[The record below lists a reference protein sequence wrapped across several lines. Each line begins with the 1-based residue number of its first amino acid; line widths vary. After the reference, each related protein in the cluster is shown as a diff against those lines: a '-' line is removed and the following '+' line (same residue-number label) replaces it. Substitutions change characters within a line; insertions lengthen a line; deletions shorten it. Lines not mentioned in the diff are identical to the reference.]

1 MGVEIIDNKIKKQV
15 SIALSGLLCGSSL
28 VTDVFAYELDS
39 TIEDE
44 DMTANFLENRNV
56 TNKGIVTATSL
67 NVRKEPSTNALIVGF
82 VQKGQTVEILNKES
96 SGWYKIKYGN
106 GHGYV
111 SELYINISS
120 NSNTNISQE
129 TTVTHTGVVNASS
142 LNVRSEGS
150 TSSSKIGALSRGTK
164 VNIVDKLSNGWYKIK
179 FNNGYGYISGDYIV
193 NIVEVGSSNNSSSNT
208 SQATTVTHTGVV
220 NASSLN
226 VRSEGSASSSKIGS
240 LSRGTKVNIVDKMS
254 NGWYKIKFRNG
265 YGYVSGDYIVN
276 IVEVGS
282 SNNSS
287 SNTSQATT
295 VTHTGV
301 VNASSLNVRSE
312 GSASSSKIGSLS
324 RGTKVNI
331 VDKLSNGWYKIKF
344 NNGYGYI
351 SGDYISNVASSNSSN
366 ETQVINIGTTNTNS
380 LNVRSGPSTTYEK
393 IGSLSRGTTVEIV
406 NIESNGWYKIKYKDG
421 YGYVSSSYINIAEE
435 RNNLNNFL
443 FIGDSFT
450 VGIQNIINSKN
461 NNAYVYAKSG
471 SRPSY
476 WLDKIDSM
484 PNSSK
489 IDGVCLLIGVN
500 GASTSANKSDVKTLI
515 NKLSAKYPNKTIYV
529 QKVFPVGRAFTGA
542 NPASFNKSIA
552 SLNSVIESHCETK
565 SNVKFIDTT
574 TGFVDSD
581 GYLIHH
587 NGDGLHIS
595 GSYSNTFYNNILS
608 AIKIAEKGK

>member
-28 VTDVFAYELDS
+28 VTDVFAYELNS

-120 NSNTNISQE
+120 NSNTNTSQE

-150 TSSSKIGALSRGTK
+150 TSSSKIGAISRGTRI
-164 VNIVDKLSNGWYKIK
+164 NIVDKLSNGWYKIK

-193 NIVEVGSSNNSSSNT
+193 SVVEAGSSNNSSSNTSQAINIVDKLSNGWYKIKFNNGYGYISGDYIVSVVEAGSSNNSSSNT

-226 VRSEGSASSSKIGS
+226 VRSEASASSSKIG
-240 LSRGTKVNIVDKMS
+240 
-254 NGWYKIKFRNG
+254 
-265 YGYVSGDYIVN
+265 
-276 IVEVGS
+276 
-282 SNNSS
+282 
-287 SNTSQATT
+287 A
-295 VTHTGV
+295 
-301 VNASSLNVRSE
+301 
-312 GSASSSKIGSLS
+312 LS

-366 ETQVINIGTTNTNS
+366 ETQVIKTGTTNTNS
-380 LNVRSGPSTTYEK
+380 LNVRSGASTTYEK
-393 IGSLSRGTTVEIV
+393 IGSLPRGTTVEIV
-406 NIESNGWYKIKYKDG
+406 NIESNGWYKIRYKDG
-421 YGYVSSSYINIAEE
+421 YGYVSSSYINIVGE

-476 WLDKIDSM
+476 WLDKVDSM

-515 NKLSAKYPNKTIYV
+515 NKLSAKYPDKTIYV

-552 SLNSVIESHCETK
+552 SLNSVIESHCEIK

>member
-96 SGWYKIKYGN
+96 SGWYKIKYGS
-106 GHGYV
+106 GYGYV

-120 NSNTNISQE
+120 NSNSNISQE
-129 TTVTHTGVVNASS
+129 
-142 LNVRSEGS
+142 
-150 TSSSKIGALSRGTK
+150 
-164 VNIVDKLSNGWYKIK
+164 
-179 FNNGYGYISGDYIV
+179 
-193 NIVEVGSSNNSSSNT
+193 
-208 SQATTVTHTGVV
+208 TTVTHTGVV

-240 LSRGTKVNIVDKMS
+240 LSRGTKVNIVDKLS
-254 NGWYKIKFRNG
+254 NGWYKIKFNNG
-265 YGYVSGDYIVN
+265 YGYISGDYIVN

-421 YGYVSSSYINIAEE
+421 YGYVSSSYINIAGE

>member
-28 VTDVFAYELDS
+28 VTDVFAYKLDS

-106 GHGYV
+106 GYGYV

-120 NSNTNISQE
+120 NSN
-129 TTVTHTGVVNASS
+129 
-142 LNVRSEGS
+142 
-150 TSSSKIGALSRGTK
+150 
-164 VNIVDKLSNGWYKIK
+164 
-179 FNNGYGYISGDYIV
+179 
-193 NIVEVGSSNNSSSNT
+193 SNT

-220 NASSLN
+220 NANSLN
-226 VRSEGSASSSKIGS
+226 VRREGKVSSSKIG
-240 LSRGTKVNIVDKMS
+240 
-254 NGWYKIKFRNG
+254 
-265 YGYVSGDYIVN
+265 
-276 IVEVGS
+276 
-282 SNNSS
+282 
-287 SNTSQATT
+287 A
-295 VTHTGV
+295 
-301 VNASSLNVRSE
+301 
-312 GSASSSKIGSLS
+312 LS

-366 ETQVINIGTTNTNS
+366 ETQVINTGTTNTDT

-393 IGSLSRGTTVEIV
+393 IGYLSRGTTVEVV

-421 YGYVSSSYINIAEE
+421 YGYVSSSYINIAGE

-461 NNAYVYAKSG
+461 SNAYVYAKSG

-476 WLDKIDSM
+476 WLDKVDSM

-489 IDGVCLLIGVN
+489 INGVCLLIGVN
-500 GASTSANKSDVKTLI
+500 GASTSVNKSDVKTLI
-515 NKLSAKYPNKTIYV
+515 NKLSAKYPDKTIYV
-529 QKVFPVGRAFTGA
+529 QKVFPVGREFTGA

-552 SLNSVIESHCETK
+552 SLNSVIEYHCETK

-574 TGFVDSD
+574 TGFVDSN
-581 GYLIHH
+581 GYLIHD

-595 GSYSNTFYNNILS
+595 GSYSKTFYNNILS